1 MTEPDAR
8 AYKEAIAAVFTATSA
23 SHDTV
28 GTVFSHFGSLLA
40 DRVDLQVGDRVLDV
54 AAGTGAT
61 LFPAAR
67 RIAGQGRVVAI
78 DLAPGMVDQLS
89 AAIAAGGLTNAE
101 ALVADAEDLPFS
113 DESFDAVLCGFALF
127 FFPDTTR
134 ALREF
139 RRVLRGAGRLAL
151 STFTREGSASI
162 AGVWERLSPFVAPPQ
177 PVDDHLDFDEP
188 AQLHE
193 ALEAAGFTD
202 VVVEVSPFEL
212 VLPDF
217 DAWWAWISSME
228 FRLEL
233 ERLDET
239 TLERLRESARAELTV
254 HPSASEI
261 RIRMDALLTLARKP

>member
-1 MTEPDAR
+1 MTEPDTS

-162 AGVWERLSPFVAPPQ
+162 AGVWERLAPFVAPPQ
-177 PVDDHLDFDEP
+177 PL
-188 AQLHE
+188 ATTWTSMSRRSCTRRWKQR
-193 ALEAAGFTD
+193 A
-202 VVVEVSPFEL
+202 SPTSSWRC
-212 VLPDF
+212 LP
-217 DAWWAWISSME
+217 SSWCSP
-228 FRLEL
+228 
-233 ERLDET
+233 T
-239 TLERLRESARAELTV
+239 STLGGPGS
-254 HPSASEI
+254 
-261 RIRMDALLTLARKP
+261 